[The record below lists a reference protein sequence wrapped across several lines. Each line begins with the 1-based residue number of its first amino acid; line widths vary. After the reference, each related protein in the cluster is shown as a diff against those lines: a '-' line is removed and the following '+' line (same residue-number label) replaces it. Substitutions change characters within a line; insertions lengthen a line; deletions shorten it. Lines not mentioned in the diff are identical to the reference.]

1 MTRVDSQQALPPRL
15 LNKKQAAAYLG
26 YKTTLILDRL
36 DIRPISIATV
46 GGRYRELYDRLAIDS
61 YLNIQSGIANIGEI
75 ASIEEDDPD
84 EAFRRWDEGRK
95 AHAA

>member
-1 MTRVDSQQALPPRL
+1 MARVESQHALTPRL

-26 YKTTLILDRL
+26 YKTTLILEKL
-36 DIRPISIATV
+36 GIQPISIATV
-46 GGRYRELYDRLAIDS
+46 GGRYRELYDRVAIDR
-61 YLNIQSGIANIGEI
+61 YLDIQSGITNIGEI
-75 ASIEEDDPD
+75 ANFEEDDPD